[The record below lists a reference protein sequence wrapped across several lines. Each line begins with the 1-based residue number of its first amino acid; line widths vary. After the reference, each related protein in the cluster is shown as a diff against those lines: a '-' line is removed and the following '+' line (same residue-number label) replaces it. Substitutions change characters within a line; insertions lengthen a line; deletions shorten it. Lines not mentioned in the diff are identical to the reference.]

1 MPTTNQ
7 LLLIGLDAADSVL
20 VESWIEDGTLPNLA
34 ELKKTGTY
42 GRLNTSAKFLAGSP
56 WPTFYTGRNPS
67 QHGIYEEYQWCH
79 ERLEFARPTSD
90 WIPAS
95 PFWRHLDD
103 NVDVIAYDV
112 PMTQDCQ
119 NSKGIEISGW
129 AGHDN
134 WAPPDA
140 YPRDLLTKLEHQFG
154 TWPMIPETFGQA
166 SIDDL
171 LELSEHLLENTARS
185 TEMALWLL
193 KHPWNFAIIV
203 FGALHRA
210 SHRLWDRS
218 SIKGNFTEENGAL
231 FDRSLRRIYVACDD
245 AIGQILASQPE
256 AAVMVFSLHGVM
268 TNTSRVEFIEEM
280 LARILTGKISS
291 SFHAGLFRRIGEA
304 LPNAWRRS
312 VTSHLPYC
320 FRNRLMTMW
329 TTGGIDWKKT
339 AAFTL
344 RADLQG
350 YVRINLKGR
359 EPHGI
364 ISPGRDYSD
373 LCTQIA
379 DGLMSFRDASTGQPL
394 IEEVC
399 HTDRLYEDGN
409 KRDRLPD
416 LIIRW
421 KDTPAIA
428 NSVIESPRFGSIER
442 KTPGRIPNG
451 RSGNHRPEGF
461 LIAYGKGFPAGKQLQ
476 ENHDI
481 IDLAPTILHFL
492 GAHTSL
498 PLSGRPIS
506 GLSSSK

>member
-1 MPTTNQ
+1 MPRTNQ
-7 LLLIGLDAADSVL
+7 LLLIGLDAADPIL
-20 VESWIEDGTLPNLA
+20 IESWIEDGRLPNLA
-34 ELKKTGTY
+34 VLKKSGTY
-42 GRLNTSAKFLAGSP
+42 SRLNTSAKFLAGSP

-79 ERLEFARPTSD
+79 DKLEFARPTSD
-90 WIPAS
+90 WIPVS
-95 PFWRHLDD
+95 PFWRHLDGD
-103 NVDVIAYDV
+103 VDVIAYDV
-112 PMTQDCQ
+112 PMTQDCR

-134 WAPPDA
+134 WARPDA
-140 YPRDLLTKLEHQFG
+140 YPKGLLTKIAHKFG
-154 TWPMIPETFGQA
+154 TWPMIPETFGHA
-166 SIDDL
+166 SIDNL
-171 LELSEHLLENTARS
+171 LELSEHLFENTARS
-185 TEMALWLL
+185 TKLALWLL

-218 SIKGNFTEENGAL
+218 SIEGNITEDKGAL
-231 FDRSLRRIYVACDD
+231 FDRALRRIYVACDD
-245 AIGQILASQPE
+245 AIGQIVAANPE
-256 AAVMVFSLHGVM
+256 AMVMVFSLHGMM
-268 TNTSRVEFIEEM
+268 TNTSRVDFLEEM

-304 LPNAWRRS
+304 LPNSWRRS
-312 VTSHLPYC
+312 VTTHLPHR

-329 TTGGIDWKKT
+329 TTGGIDWENT
-339 AAFTL
+339 AAFAL

-359 EPHGI
+359 EKQGI

-379 DGLMSFRDASTGQPL
+379 EGLMSFRDASTGQPL

-399 HTDRLYEDGN
+399 HTDQLYDDGD
-409 KRDRLPD
+409 KRDLLPD
-416 LIIRW
+416 LIVRW
-421 KDTPAIA
+421 KETPAIV

-442 KTPGRIPNG
+442 KTPHRIPNG

-461 LIAYGKGFPAGKQLQ
+461 LIVRGNGIPAETQLQ
-476 ENHDI
+476 ENPDI
-481 IDLAPTILHFL
+481 IDLAPTILHCL

-498 PLSGRPIS
+498 PLSGRLIS
-506 GLSSSK
+506 ELAC